1 MLNGL
6 ILSFIGAVIF
16 TILTSGIGLVIHR
29 SDYMDFDERVKYWI
43 ASFIIDFVYM
53 MLFLYC
59 SCLEFTIF
67 VVLRWMWPILI
78 VDILILLCCGN
89 DEYELKSTFILA
101 IVSGIICLSV
111 NLAPVQNLI
120 FAHDMKNV
128 DISYAV
134 TSDEILAN
142 IDLRIDNSVY
152 DRDKFSVES
161 PNMHLVN
168 GKYLAVYHIVA
179 KQASKGNSSNATYI
193 PGYAIQEKG
202 KLPEIVPCRIYYDTS
217 FVNSRD
223 ALRTIR
229 RKYNTEVIGNYKF
242 DIDDE
247 GNPYEIF
254 EYRENLYFSNG
265 NDYGLIILNL
275 NDGTSEK
282 YPVSENQIPEWVDFE
297 TTYPR

>member
-1 MLNGL
+1 MLNVL

-16 TILTSGIGLVIHR
+16 TILTSGIGLFIHR
-29 SDYMDFDERVKYWI
+29 SDLDFDERVKYWI

-78 VDILILLCCGN
+78 IDFFILLICNN
-89 DEYELKSTFILA
+89 DEYELKSTCILA
-101 IVSGIICLSV
+101 ILSGIICLSV

-134 TSDEILAN
+134 TSDEILAK
-142 IDLRIDNSVY
+142 IDLKIDNSVY
-152 DRDKFSVES
+152 DRDRYDVKPPE
-161 PNMHLVN
+161 MRLVN
-168 GKYLAVYHIVA
+168 NKYIAVYHIVD
-179 KQASKGNSSNATYI
+179 KQASNLGGNSEYI

-202 KLPEIVPCRIYYDTS
+202 KLPEIVPCRIYFDTS
-217 FVNSRD
+217 FINRRD

-229 RKYNTEVIGNYKF
+229 RKYKTEVIGDYKF
-242 DIDDE
+242 DIDDD

-254 EYRENLYFSNG
+254 EYRENIYSSNG

-282 YPVSENQIPEWVDFE
+282 YPVSENKIPEWVDFE